1 MQLILLLLLSVSGWT
16 ATHDLEVK
24 LTGMRNTKGSVLYLV
39 FKSADGFPGDAKK
52 SVKQGKIKASEAK
65 NGILITDLVPGT
77 YAITITHDEN
87 NNGKLDTNFVGI
99 PKEGFAFSKNP
110 KVTVGAPSF
119 SQCKFDSSE
128 SKEISIK
135 MNHLL

>member
-128 SKEISIK
+128 SREISIK